1 MDIGFNMK
9 DIMTTVN
16 QIHLPEISAKSYAK
30 MNGLT
35 VPIVNQ
41 MCSNGVLAAR
51 KINSKGICIDN
62 FERGTWW
69 INLIQL
75 TEELKK

>member
-1 MDIGFNMK
+1 MK
-9 DIMTTVN
+9 DIIKAVN
-16 QIHLPEISAKSYAK
+16 QIQLPEISAKAYAQ

-41 MCSNGVLAAR
+41 MCSNGVLVAR

-62 FERGTWW
+62 FERGSWW
-69 INLIQL
+69 INLVQL

>member
-1 MDIGFNMK
+1 MTDIIK
-9 DIMTTVN
+9 AVN
-16 QIHLPEISAKSYAK
+16 QIQLPEISAKAYAQ

-41 MCSNGVLAAR
+41 MCSNGVLVAR

-62 FERGTWW
+62 FERGSWW
-69 INLIQL
+69 INLVQL

>member
-1 MDIGFNMK
+1 MTDIIK
-9 DIMTTVN
+9 AVN
-16 QIHLPEISAKSYAK
+16 QIQLPEISAKAYAE

-62 FERGTWW
+62 FERGSWW
-69 INLIQL
+69 INLVQL
-75 TEELKK
+75 TEELKR

>member
-1 MDIGFNMK
+1 
-9 DIMTTVN
+9 
-16 QIHLPEISAKSYAK
+16 
-30 MNGLT
+30 
-35 VPIVNQ
+35 

-62 FERGTWW
+62 FERGSWW
-69 INLIQL
+69 INLVQL